1 MTQNQTFEKTIDV
14 LMAFHSL
21 VEEGTYTEKQL
32 EEMSLEDL
40 FVNWFNL
47 VLQPYIEEQEAVS

>member
-1 MTQNQTFEKTIDV
+1 MTQNQTFEKKIDV

-21 VEEGTYTEKQL
+21 VKEGTYTEKQL

-47 VLQPYIEEQEAVS
+47 VLQPYIEEQEAIS